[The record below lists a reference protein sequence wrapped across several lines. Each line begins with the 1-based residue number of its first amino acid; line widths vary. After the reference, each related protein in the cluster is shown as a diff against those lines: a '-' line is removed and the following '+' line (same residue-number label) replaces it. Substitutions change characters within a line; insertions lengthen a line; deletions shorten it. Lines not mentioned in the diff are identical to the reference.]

1 MNYKV
6 LSMKTEQEYI
16 KDLTEIR
23 SMMERSSK
31 FLTLTGWPGIMAG
44 VYALV
49 GAYIGYRLFYTDA
62 DGAVFNT
69 FILQDISANVWNIF
83 LLGLLILALAVG
95 TAVYIPY
102 HKAKHTGEKLWNAA
116 ARRMVYNMAIPLITG
131 GIFILIIFFKG
142 LLALVA
148 PLTLIFYG
156 LALLNASKYTYDEV
170 KLLGMTQIGLGLIA
184 TYFIG
189 YGLLFWALGFGVVH
203 IIYGIYMHLN
213 YEK

>member
-1 MNYKV
+1 LKHKV
-6 LSMKTEQEYI
+6 LSMKTEQEYV

-23 SMMERSSK
+23 SMMERSTK

-49 GAYIGYRLFYTDA
+49 GAFIAYRLFYLPT
-62 DGAVFNT
+62 DGAIFKT
-69 FILQDISANVWNIF
+69 LAIQDISAIVWNIL
-83 LLGLLILALAVG
+83 LLGVIILTLAVA
-95 TAVYIPY
+95 TAIYIPY
-102 HKAKHTGEKLWNAA
+102 HRAKNTGKKLWNAA
-116 ARRMVYNMAIPLITG
+116 ARRMVNNMAIPLLAG
-131 GIFILIIFFKG
+131 GIFILIIFIKG

-156 LALLNASKYTYDEV
+156 MALINASKYTYDEV
-170 KLLGMTQIGLGLIA
+170 RLLGLVQIGLGLLA

-203 IIYGIYMHLN
+203 IIYGLFMHLN

>member
-1 MNYKV
+1 LKHKV

-44 VYALV
+44 VYALG
-49 GAYIGYRLFYTDA
+49 GAFIGYRLFYHSTE
-62 DGAVFNT
+62 GVMFNT
-69 FILQDISANVWNIF
+69 LAIQEISANVWNIF
-83 LLGLLILALAVG
+83 LLGLLILTLAVG
-95 TAVYIPY
+95 TAIYIPY
-102 HKAKHTGEKLWNAA
+102 QKAKLTGDKIWNAA
-116 ARRMVYNMAIPLITG
+116 ARRMVTNMAIPLLAG

-142 LLALVA
+142 LLVLVA

-156 LALLNASKYTYDEV
+156 LALINASKYTYDEV
-170 KLLGMTQIGLGLIA
+170 RLLGLVQIGLGLLA

-203 IIYGIYMHLN
+203 IIYGLFMHLN